1 MNRKEIQSLLKE
13 IKEVKNKIDNI
24 EKKLKNL
31 LQENQA
37 NHKQDNDQI
46 NIEELRNKWIEIKQ
60 QVDSSDH
67 PEIIIKDFI
76 DKNTKKYIKNFIK
89 INNLNI
95 DPHKPKEQIA
105 KELFQMLKIS
115 KIIKEGKPV

>member
-1 MNRKEIQSLLKE
+1 MNKKEIQSLLKE

-46 NIEELRNKWIEIKQ
+46 NIEEFRNKWIEIKQ

-95 DPHKPKEQIA
+95 DPRKPKEQIA